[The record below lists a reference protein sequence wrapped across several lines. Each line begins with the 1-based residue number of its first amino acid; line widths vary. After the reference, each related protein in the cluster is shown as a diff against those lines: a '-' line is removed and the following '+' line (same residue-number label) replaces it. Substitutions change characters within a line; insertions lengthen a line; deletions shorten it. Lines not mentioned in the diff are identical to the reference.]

1 MKFKKA
7 SSKIPFPTY
16 VLLPAM
22 ITLRPALAAAAFC
35 CLLQS
40 AQAQK
45 AEPAATSSIKAGFA
59 YADITP
65 DIGAE
70 QPGGYGKSFHKTF
83 HDACKVRAAVFD
95 DGKKR
100 AAVVG
105 LDLLAVPRD
114 VVLAARAGIKAA
126 CGIEP
131 EAVMLGA
138 SHSHSSGPIG
148 MVQPGEYDGASEV
161 VKRLAYVESSMA
173 DRGFIERLRI
183 AIIQAVKQADA
194 SKVPVQI
201 GYGFGHED
209 KVSFNRRLRMKNG
222 ESWSHPGAGNP
233 DIIDYAGPIDPQVGV
248 VGAWDLQ
255 GNLVG
260 CVVNF
265 ACHATTS
272 PGGISA
278 NWPYYLE
285 KTIQGAMD
293 THAPVVFVQG
303 ACGDITQVDNL
314 SPYKRPLGEDWAKQV
329 GGRVG
334 AEAVKALLIMPRGNE
349 AVVES
354 RQKVWNIKR
363 RVPTPEKVAKA
374 KEIIAAGPPKGDPT
388 DYTFAKEILML
399 DHLISVHPEVEHEV
413 QAIQV
418 GAAVF
423 VSNPAEY
430 FVQYGLDIKKGS
442 PFAFTFPV
450 ELANGCAGYVPTEEA
465 FGPHGGGYETRLTSY
480 SNLEITAGRQ
490 FADAGIELAKSL
502 TPGPVPVLPKVPF
515 GRAWSYGNRGPELK

>member
-1 MKFKKA
+1 
-7 SSKIPFPTY
+7 
-16 VLLPAM
+16 M
-22 ITLRPALAAAAFC
+22 IHLRPAFAAVAY
-35 CLLQS
+35 CLLIHP

-45 AEPAATSSIKAGFA
+45 ALPAPASSLKAGFA

-105 LDLLAVPRD
+105 LDVLGVPRE
-114 VVLAARAGIKAA
+114 VVLAARAGVQKE
-126 CGIEP
+126 CGIDP
-131 EAVMLGA
+131 GAVMISA
-138 SHSHSSGPIG
+138 SHSHSSGPVG

-161 VKRLAYVESSMA
+161 VQRLAYQESSLA
-173 DRGFIERLRI
+173 DRGFLSRLTL
-183 AIIQAVKQADA
+183 AIVQAVQQADA
-194 SKVPVQI
+194 GRVPVEL

-222 ESWSHPGAGNP
+222 ETWSHPGAGNP
-233 DIIDYAGPIDPQVGV
+233 DIVEYAGPIDPQVGV
-248 VGAWDLQ
+248 IGAWDLH

-278 NWPYYLE
+278 NWPCYLE
-285 KTIQGAMD
+285 KTIQGALD
-293 THAPVVFVQG
+293 THAPVIFVQG

-314 SPYKRPLGEDWAKQV
+314 SPYRRPSGEDWAKQV

-334 AEAVKALLIMPRGNE
+334 AEAVKALLVMPRAPE
-349 AVVES
+349 AVIDS
-354 RQKVWNIKR
+354 RQKTWNIKR
-363 RVPTPEKVAKA
+363 RVPSPEKVAKA
-374 KEIIAAGPPKGDPT
+374 KETIAAGPPKGDPT
-388 DYTFAKEILML
+388 DYTFAKETLML

-413 QAIQV
+413 QTIQV
-418 GAAVF
+418 GPAVF

-430 FVQYGLDIKKGS
+430 FVQYGLDIKKAS

-480 SNLEITAGRQ
+480 SNLEVSAGRQ
-490 FADAGIELAKSL
+490 FADAGLELAKSM
-502 TPGPVPVLPKVPF
+502 TPGPVPVLPKIPF
-515 GRAWSYGNRGPELK
+515 GGRAWTYGNRGPELR